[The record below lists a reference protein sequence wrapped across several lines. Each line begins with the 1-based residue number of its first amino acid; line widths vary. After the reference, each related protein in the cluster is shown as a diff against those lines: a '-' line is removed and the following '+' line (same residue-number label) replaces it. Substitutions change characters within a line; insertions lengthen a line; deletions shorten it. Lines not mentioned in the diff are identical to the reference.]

1 MKIQSYLISDK
12 VFSNT
17 KEAHNLFSEKRFGE
31 RIGEKI
37 YYTIE
42 EAYFLYKSNK
52 MNLIFNNK
60 ELKEEEILNK
70 FTKINKTFLT
80 NYFVYSDLTNKGYLV
95 KSGLKFGATFRVYEK
110 GLKLKNKHAKWICFP
125 TESKN
130 KNSWQDFASK
140 NRVANSTKKK
150 LLIAIVDEENS
161 ISYYESS
168 WLKLN

>member
-60 ELKEEEILNK
+60 ELVEEEILNK
-70 FTKINKTFLT
+70 FTKISKTFLT

-110 GLKLKNKHAKWICFP
+110 GLNSKNKHAKWICFP

-161 ISYYESS
+161 ISYYESN